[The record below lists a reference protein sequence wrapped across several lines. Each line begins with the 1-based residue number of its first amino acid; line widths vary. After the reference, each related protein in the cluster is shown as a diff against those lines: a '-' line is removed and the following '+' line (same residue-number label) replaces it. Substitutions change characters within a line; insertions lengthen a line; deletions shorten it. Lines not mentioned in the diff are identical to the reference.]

1 MANTVISAYRGYL
14 WRIVTGLVD
23 FRGRSVRTEFL
34 AFLILMMAIH
44 GVAMVFAELTAAG
57 LFFRYDQYLEAAL
70 WVFAIPIF
78 ARRLH
83 DQNRSGWLALIL
95 PAWLGVWLFGQILSD
110 PRHLPI
116 ARLGLPYTLANIIL
130 VSAFWVLVVLP
141 GTAGENRF
149 GQDPRRLRSPKP
161 A

>member
-1 MANTVISAYRGYL
+1 MADTVISAYRGYL
-14 WRIVTGLVD
+14 LRVVTGLAD

-34 AFLILMMAIH
+34 AFLILMMAISS
-44 GVAMVFAELTAAG
+44 VAMVLAELTTPG
-57 LFFRYDQYLEAAL
+57 LFFRYDRYLEAAL

-95 PAWLGVWLFGQILSD
+95 PIWLGLWLYGQILSD

-116 ARLGLPYTLANIIL
+116 ARLGFPYTLANVIL
-130 VSAFWVLVVLP
+130 VSAFWVLLVWP
-141 GTAGENRF
+141 GTDGENRF
-149 GQDPRRLRSPKP
+149 GHDPRRLRSRPP